1 MFGKNK
7 FGGGGRQPSLPM
19 KGRDELSELQF
30 VVRDQLNILN
40 SIKDEE
46 EMLEGEIAEIEAK
59 INELEAIKK
68 SNSKEIIL
76 DPNFMTKCFNSVV
89 FAEDGAK
96 ARLIQIGRTMLM
108 QSLVK
113 RPDPFVSI
121 SMQYDFITAWQICL
135 QQSIKVLKQMRLSV
149 NISVLDS
156 MTNIADMV
164 QKYAGPV
171 DSMRKRDI
179 QDKAMQFRNQNIYQR
194 GGGQRMPPEA

>member
-1 MFGKNK
+1 MPQ
-7 FGGGGRQPSLPM
+7 R
-19 KGRDELSELQF
+19 GRDDLQELQF

-46 EMLEGEIAEIEAK
+46 ESLEGDIAEIESK

-76 DPNFMTKCFNSVV
+76 DPNFMTRCYNSVV
-89 FAEDGAK
+89 FADDAAK
-96 ARLIQIGRTMLM
+96 ARLIQIGRTMMM

-121 SMQYDFITAWQICL
+121 YMQYDFITAWQICL
-135 QQSIKVLKQMRLSV
+135 QQSVKVLKQMRLSV

-156 MTNIADMV
+156 MTNVADMI

-171 DSMRKRDI
+171 DSMRKTEI
-179 QDKAMQFRNQNIYQR
+179 ADKAMKFRNQQIYNR
-194 GGGQRMPPEA
+194 AGNGRVPDE

>member
-1 MFGKNK
+1 M
-7 FGGGGRQPSLPM
+7 GGAPRGPSLPQ
-19 KGRDELSELQF
+19 KGRDELQELQF

-46 EMLEGEIAEIEAK
+46 ETLESDLAEIETK

-68 SNSKEIIL
+68 SNSREIIL
-76 DPNFMTKCFNSVV
+76 DANFMTRCFNSVV
-89 FAEDGAK
+89 FADDAAK

-108 QSLVK
+108 QGLVK
-113 RPDPFVSI
+113 RPDAFVSI

-135 QQSIKVLKQMRLSV
+135 QQHIKVLKQMRLSV

-156 MTNIADMV
+156 MTNVADMI

-171 DSMRKRDI
+171 DSMKKTEIAD
-179 QDKAMQFRNQNIYQR
+179 QAMRFRNQQIYKR
-194 GGGQRMPPEA
+194 AGKGMVPGE

>member
-1 MFGKNK
+1 M
-7 FGGGGRQPSLPM
+7 GGAPRGPSMPQR
-19 KGRDELSELQF
+19 GRDDLQELQF

-46 EMLEGEIAEIEAK
+46 EALEGDIAEIEAK
-59 INELEAIKK
+59 INDLEAIKK

-76 DPNFMTKCFNSVV
+76 DPNFMTRCFNSVV
-89 FAEDGAK
+89 FADDAAK
-96 ARLIQIGRTMLM
+96 ARLIQIGRTMMM

-135 QQSIKVLKQMRLSV
+135 QQSVKVLKQMRLSV

-156 MTNIADMV
+156 MTNVADMI

-171 DSMRKRDI
+171 DSMRKTEI
-179 QDKAMQFRNQNIYQR
+179 ADKAMKFRNQQIYNR
-194 GGGQRMPPEA
+194 AGNGRSADE

>member
-1 MFGKNK
+1 MFSKRT
-7 FGGGGRQPSLPM
+7 GGAPRGPSMPQR
-19 KGRDELSELQF
+19 GRDDLQELQF

-46 EMLEGEIAEIEAK
+46 ESLEGDIAEIESK

-76 DPNFMTKCFNSVV
+76 DPNFMTRCYNSVV
-89 FAEDGAK
+89 FADDAAK
-96 ARLIQIGRTMLM
+96 ARLIQIGRTMMM

-121 SMQYDFITAWQICL
+121 YMQYDFITAWQICL
-135 QQSIKVLKQMRLSV
+135 QQSVKVLKQMRLSV

-156 MTNIADMV
+156 MTNVADMI

-171 DSMRKRDI
+171 DSMRKTEI
-179 QDKAMQFRNQNIYQR
+179 ADKAMKFRNQQIYNHAGNGR
-194 GGGQRMPPEA
+194 VPDE

>member
-1 MFGKNK
+1 MMFKQK
-7 FGGGGRQPSLPM
+7 GGSQRMPSMPRQ
-19 KGRDELSELQF
+19 GRDDLQELQF

-46 EMLEGEIAEIEAK
+46 ETLEGDIAEIEKK
-59 INELEAIKK
+59 IDDLEAIKR

-76 DPNFMTKCFNSVV
+76 DPNFMTRCYNSVV
-89 FAEDGAK
+89 FADDAAK
-96 ARLIQIGRTMLM
+96 SRLIQIGRTMMM
-108 QSLVK
+108 QGLVK

-135 QQSIKVLKQMRLSV
+135 QQSVRVLKQMRLSV

-156 MTNIADMV
+156 MTNVADMI

-171 DSMRKRDI
+171 DSMQKTNVA
-179 QDKAMQFRNQNIYQR
+179 DKAMRFRNQQIYNR
-194 GGGQRMPPEA
+194 AGRPPIEA